1 MKNTLETRVGVFVAL
16 IALAAVLII
25 EILGGIGHFRKG
37 VHVFAH
43 FQSAQELKIGD
54 RVRLAGVDIGKV
66 TAIELTN
73 RTARVTLEIDRK
85 AGVTTDS
92 IATINFAGL
101 VGQNFV
107 SISFGSVGAPLIESG
122 SVLSTVEQPTFA
134 SMMAKLDNAVAGV
147 ENLTK
152 SFAGD
157 KIDNLF
163 GPITD
168 FLRQNQEPLSAS
180 FVNLSNITSRIAAG
194 EGTVGKL
201 IYDNELHDTALAS
214 LTDMQR
220 VVADAEVALADA
232 RVVISDVRA
241 GKGTVGLLL
250 QDPSLYGETSESMRN
265 LKEILQKVNRGE
277 GSVGQL
283 VNEKEFYDNAKL
295 ALQKLEKSV
304 ESLEDTGP
312 LSVLGLAIGNLF

>member
-1 MKNTLETRVGVFVAL
+1 MRNTLETRVGVFVAL

-37 VHVFAH
+37 VEVYAH
-43 FQSAQELKIGD
+43 FQSSQDLKVGD
-54 RVRLAGVDIGKV
+54 HVRLAGVDIGQVKN
-66 TAIELTN
+66 IELTN
-73 RTARVTLEIDRK
+73 RTVRVTMRLRRN

-92 IATINFAGL
+92 IAAIDFTGL
-101 VGQNFV
+101 LGQNYV
-107 SISFGSVGAPLIESG
+107 SVTFGSPGAPPIEPG
-122 SVLSTVEQPTFA
+122 SVLTTVERPTFTT
-134 SMMAKLDNAVAGV
+134 MMAKLDNAVAGV
-147 ENLTK
+147 ENLTE

-157 KIDNLF
+157 KIDKLF

-168 FLRQNQEPLSAS
+168 FLRQNSEPLSAS
-180 FVNLSNITSRIAAG
+180 LVSLSNITSRIASG

-214 LTDMQR
+214 LTNMQR

-232 RVVISDVRA
+232 RVVISDVRE
-241 GKGTVGLLL
+241 GKGTMGLLL
-250 QDPSLYGETSESMRN
+250 QDPSLYTETSESMVN
-265 LKEILQKVNRGE
+265 LKEILQKVNRGQ